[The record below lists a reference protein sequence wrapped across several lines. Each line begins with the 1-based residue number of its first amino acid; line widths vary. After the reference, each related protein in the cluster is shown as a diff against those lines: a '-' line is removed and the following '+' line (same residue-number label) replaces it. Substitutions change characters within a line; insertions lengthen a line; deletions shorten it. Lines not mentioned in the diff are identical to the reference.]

1 MADRSVRAPVI
12 ALTSGFGED
21 PDVAVADGVA
31 VVLEVDGA
39 GGVGF
44 FDGGGGGAV
53 GEFDVVLDDG
63 AVVGDGEAG
72 VGGFVAGG
80 VVLGGGEVDVVGL
93 PGEGREAEVLA
104 GGGDFVEAAA
114 FVVFAVEA
122 EAVEHLDFVAALEVD
137 AAVAA
142 GLAPG
147 VGHER
152 EAEFDVGGE
161 ALELVFA
168 GDAFHEQAVL
178 GDAGFGEA
186 VDAFAV
192 EEDGGAG
199 RRWGVFGGGGAV
211 GAGHFEEACAL
222 AVEDFGGVGRDF
234 GAELFVGGFEDDFA
248 DGVIAAAEGA
258 GHGGAVEVPA
268 VAGEAALVGDG
279 FEFAFAQSPDLDA
292 PAFVFDGGGE
302 LALDGEVGVFFGGFF
317 GGGVAGEL
325 GLLRLGGFGFGGG
338 EFGFAEVF
346 FEEGGGDV
354 DDLIEPG
361 LAHPEGVG
369 GLGEGVEGGFD
380 TGGLEF
386 FHHFGAADFESV
398 AFAFDEEGGG
408 DAGADVGDGG
418 GGDVEGGFLG
428 VGAAEEGDGVLAG
441 FVFVGGSEVLGG
453 GHDDGGLDSAGLVE
467 VWAGFLGV
475 GDAGGHGGEAGEVAA
490 GGAADAADAGGVD
503 VEFGGFGAEGAEG
516 GFDVLDGG
524 GVFGFLGEA
533 VGDEGGDEAA
543 LGEAFHHGFVA
554 FDLALL
560 PAAAMNVEDAGV
572 GAGFIGD
579 VDEELDGVFRVG
591 GDVEGF
597 EGEAGGGG
605 GFDELEFGGL
615 DGLRRGGEGEGAEED
630 EEAVHGGKMSWN
642 EAGGK
647 C

>member
-1 MADRSVRAPVI
+1 MS
-12 ALTSGFGED
+12 
-21 PDVAVADGVA
+21 
-31 VVLEVDGA
+31 
-39 GGVGF
+39 
-44 FDGGGGGAV
+44 
-53 GEFDVVLDDG
+53 
-63 AVVGDGEAG
+63 
-72 VGGFVAGG
+72 
-80 VVLGGGEVDVVGL
+80 
-93 PGEGREAEVLA
+93 
-104 GGGDFVEAAA
+104 
-114 FVVFAVEA
+114 
-122 EAVEHLDFVAALEVD
+122 
-137 AAVAA
+137 
-142 GLAPG
+142 
-147 VGHER
+147 
-152 EAEFDVGGE
+152 
-161 ALELVFA
+161 
-168 GDAFHEQAVL
+168 
-178 GDAGFGEA
+178 
-186 VDAFAV
+186 
-192 EEDGGAG
+192 
-199 RRWGVFGGGGAV
+199 
-211 GAGHFEEACAL
+211 AGHFEEACAL
-222 AVEDFGGVGRDF
+222 AVEDFGGVGGDF

-279 FEFAFAQSPDLDA
+279 FEFAFAKGPDLDA

-302 LALDGEVGVFFGGFF
+302 LALDGKVGVFFSGFF
-317 GGGVAGEL
+317 GGGVAGEF
-325 GLLRLGGFGFGGG
+325 GLLRLGGFGGLGFGEG

-398 AFAFDEEGGG
+398 AFAFDEDGGG

-418 GGDVEGGFLG
+418 GGDVEGGFFG

-441 FVFVGGSEVLGG
+441 FFFVGGSEVLGG

-475 GDAGGHGGEAGEVAA
+475 GDAGGHGGEAGEVTAS
-490 GGAADAADAGGVD
+490 GAADAADAGGVD

-533 VGDEGGDEAA
+533 VGDEGGNEAA

-554 FDLALL
+554 FDLAFL
-560 PAAAMNVEDAGV
+560 PAAAVDVEDAGV
-572 GAGFIGD
+572 GAGFVGN

-630 EEAVHGGKMSWN
+630 EEAVHGGMMS
-642 EAGGK
+642 
-647 C
+647 

>member
-1 MADRSVRAPVI
+1 M
-12 ALTSGFGED
+12 
-21 PDVAVADGVA
+21 
-31 VVLEVDGA
+31 VLEVDGTR
-39 GGVGF
+39 
-44 FDGGGGGAV
+44 GGAV
-53 GEFDVVLDDG
+53 GNFGSASGCGEFDVVLDDG

-72 VGGFVAGG
+72 VGGFLAGG
-80 VVLGGGEVDVVGL
+80 VVLSGGEVDVVGL
-93 PGEGREAEVLA
+93 PGEGWEAEVLA

-122 EAVEHLDFVAALEVD
+122 EAVEHLNFVAALEVD

-142 GLAPG
+142 GLATG
-147 VGHER
+147 VGHEG

-161 ALELVFA
+161 ALELVLA

-178 GDAGFGEA
+178 GDAGVGEA

-192 EEDGGAG
+192 EEDGGASG
-199 RRWGVFGGGGAV
+199 RWGVFGGGVAV
-211 GAGHFEEACAL
+211 GAGHFEDAGAL
-222 AVEDFGGVGRDF
+222 AVEDFGGVGGDF
-234 GAELFVGGFEDDFA
+234 GAELFVSGFEDDFA
-248 DGVIAAAEGA
+248 EGVVAAAEGA

-279 FEFAFAQSPDLDA
+279 FEFAFAEGPDLDA

-302 LALDGEVGVFFGGFF
+302 LALDGEVGVFFGGCF
-317 GGGVAGEL
+317 GGGVGGEL
-325 GLLRLGGFGFGGG
+325 GFLGFVGFGFGGG

-380 TGGLEF
+380 TGGFEF
-386 FHHFGAADFESV
+386 FHHFGATDFEGV
-398 AFAFDEEGGG
+398 AFAFDEDRGWH
-408 DAGADVGDGG
+408 ARADVGDGG
-418 GGDVEGGFLG
+418 GGDVEVGLFG
-428 VGAAEEGDGVLAG
+428 VAAAEEGDGVLAG
-441 FVFVGGSEVLGG
+441 FFFVGGYEVLGG
-453 GHDDGGLDSAGLVE
+453 GHDDGGLDGAGLVE

-490 GGAADAADAGGVD
+490 CGAADAADAGGVD
-503 VEFGGFGAEGAEG
+503 VELGGFGAQGAEG

-524 GVFGFLGEA
+524 GVLGFLGET

-543 LGEAFHHGFVA
+543 LGEAFHHGFVT
-554 FDLALL
+554 FDLAFL
-560 PAAAMNVEDAGV
+560 PTAAVDVEDAGV
-572 GAGFIGD
+572 GAGFVGD
-579 VDEELDGVFRVG
+579 VNEELDGVFGVG

-605 GFDELEFGGL
+605 GFDQLEFRGL
-615 DGLRRGGEGEGAEED
+615 DGLSRGGKGEGEEAD
-630 EEAVHGGKMSWN
+630 EEAVHDCGG
-642 EAGGK
+642 
-647 C
+647 